1 MPSFLDVKKQA
12 EAEGIQLG
20 RAEKLPPGNYTLQ
33 LISAKTGK
41 TKKGD
46 PSIAL
51 LWKTSDGRTAFQN
64 LNFIPGNAYGNAL
77 TVQAFEDVG
86 ISTDF
91 LARVDTAQGL
101 DPFVPELLRVS
112 QGAWYHTE
120 VTIRTSDD
128 GKYKNNDFYI
138 KGRDDG
144 APTGP
149 ATQYIAPVAQLQS
162 AVTATPAPNYPVQT
176 QPAPVPV
183 PQAAPAPAPVPQP
196 AGIPQPVAVPA
207 ADPATGFPPRP
218 GV

>member
-1 MPSFLDVKKQA
+1 MPTFLDLKKQA

-33 LISAKTGK
+33 LMSAKVGK

-64 LNFIPGNAYGNAL
+64 LNLIPGNSYGNAL
-77 TVQAFEDVG
+77 TVQAFEDIGVT
-86 ISTDF
+86 TDF
-91 LARVDTAQGL
+91 LSRVDTAQGL
-101 DPFVPELLRVS
+101 EPFVPELLRVS

-144 APTGP
+144 APAGP
-149 ATQYIAPVAQLQS
+149 ATQYIAPAAMQLQA
-162 AVTATPAPNYPVQT
+162 AVAAPAVNYPVQP
-176 QPAPVPV
+176 QPAPVP
-183 PQAAPAPAPVPQP
+183 QAPPVPAPVPQP
-196 AGIPQPVAVPA
+196 AGIPQPVAAPV